1 MSKES
6 YLKAVCAHC
15 NGRVSFPASA
25 RGMTVACP
33 HCGGETL
40 LDAGAAAGSAEAAPA
55 PAPEP
60 SAPSAPAPAEP
71 ARPKPT
77 PVAAR
82 PAAAAQ
88 SSAGVGKPLS
98 AVQQAAIAAA
108 RASARSNTAAA
119 TRPAA
124 KPGDKKREVLKSA
137 WTDGEAEAS
146 ETKPV
151 RCDFCGAKV
160 PPSET
165 RCPDCGTVVLAKP
178 EAAAK
183 PSWFRRVGVTLIFL
197 LSIGAAVEWGRL
209 YVSVRPKVGK
219 DGKPLKEGVEL
230 LNHSMQAQPG
240 TALLYVRGN
249 VTNHSDVPY
258 FSVKVECE
266 LLDKTGASLG
276 KVSDTRMVLD
286 AHKLFPFN
294 VSILDPDAKSY
305 TNITVSAHR

>member
-6 YLKAVCAHC
+6 YLKAPCAHC
-15 NGRVSFPASA
+15 NGRISFPASA

-33 HCGGETL
+33 HCGGQTL
-40 LDAGAAAGSAEAAPA
+40 LDAGAAAAPVEEASAPE
-55 PAPEP
+55 PEP
-60 SAPSAPAPAEP
+60 SAPEPPPAEA

-82 PAAAAQ
+82 PAAAQ
-88 SSAGVGKPLS
+88 SAAGVGKPLT

-108 RASARSNTAAA
+108 RASARSSAAA
-119 TRPAA
+119 ASRPGA
-124 KPGDKKREVLKSA
+124 KPADKKPAVLKPA
-137 WTDGEAEAS
+137 WTDEEAEAA
-146 ETKPV
+146 EAKPV

-160 PPSET
+160 PRGEP
-165 RCPDCGTVVLAKP
+165 RCPDCGTVVLAKA
-178 EAAAK
+178 EAPAK

-219 DGKPLKEGVEL
+219 DGQPLKQGVEL
-230 LNHSMQAQPG
+230 LNHGMQAQPG
-240 TALLYVRGN
+240 TALMYVRGN

-266 LLDKTGASLG
+266 LLDKTGAPLG

-286 AHKLFPFN
+286 AHKLFPFS

-305 TNITVSAHR
+305 TNITVSAQR

>member
-6 YLKAVCAHC
+6 YLKAPCAHC
-15 NGRVSFPASA
+15 NGRISFPASA

-33 HCGGETL
+33 HCGGQTL
-40 LDAGAAAGSAEAAPA
+40 LDAGAAAAPVEEVAAPE
-55 PAPEP
+55 PEP
-60 SAPSAPAPAEP
+60 SAPETPPAEP

-82 PAAAAQ
+82 PAASAQGAA
-88 SSAGVGKPLS
+88 GIGKPQT

-108 RASARSNTAAA
+108 RASARSTATAAS
-119 TRPAA
+119 RPGA
-124 KPGDKKREVLKSA
+124 KPADKKPAVLKPA
-137 WTDGEAEAS
+137 WTDEEAAAS
-146 ETKPV
+146 EGKPV

-160 PPSET
+160 PRGEL
-165 RCPDCGTVVLAKP
+165 RCPDCGTVVLAKQ
-178 EAAAK
+178 EAPAK
-183 PSWFRRVGVTLIFL
+183 PNWFRRVGYTLLFL

-209 YVSVRPKVGK
+209 YLSLRPKLGK

-240 TALLYVRGN
+240 TALMYVRGN

-305 TNITVSAHR
+305 TNITVSAQR